1 MNESNRHI
9 LEQLERTAH
18 ELLSH
23 IEQLKDA
30 RGEPERETAQEH
42 LYADA
47 VAMRQQSH
55 ALEQHLEEQS
65 RRVYLGG

>member
-1 MNESNRHI
+1 MNESNRHM

-18 ELLSH
+18 DMLSH
-23 IEQLKDA
+23 IEQLKAA
-30 RGEPERETAQEH
+30 RAEPDVAHAQEN

-47 VAMRQQSH
+47 VAMRTQSH

-65 RRVYLGG
+65 QRVYLGG

>member
-1 MNESNRHI
+1 MNDQNRHI

-23 IEQLKDA
+23 IEQLKAA
-30 RGEPERETAQEH
+30 RGETAVVDAQET

-55 ALEQHLEEQS
+55 ALEQHLFEESQ
-65 RRVYLGG
+65 RVYLGG